1 MLESNLPK
9 INVVDNSDGIRNKK
23 KNRCNQ
29 DGYTLIE
36 LLLVVAVISLIAAL
50 GVKTY
55 RDKSESD
62 RINIAA
68 LNIQHVLESG
78 ISYNVANKSLWPKN
92 NWNPCNSTA
101 ANSSPPQDEN
111 FVKNFLP
118 NESNQSNFG
127 TPVCWSGD
135 GNPNDSTQ
143 EQKANRFW
151 AALTTGKDAN
161 AINLAKRIAARL
173 PNAIITNN
181 PSLESATPTNTCDG
195 VNSCYVKSVVT
206 MPGASGENS
215 PTYVAGM
222 GYCDGA
228 KSSEEKQDGWNK
240 ETACT
245 RTTLGEQYPTKAGE
259 YSGDNSMGQYAIQFA
274 CKPNEIPSVYI
285 TPNYL
290 QMERSSTQTSPMYEI
305 KVANNK
311 RQDASGTIIPDCDP
325 PSANGQARCVVTLNA
340 TFGSISDSGKN
351 YITDVGCTD
360 NYAGKGMCI
369 CPQNG
374 CSGGGTVRQGYV
386 GASYIAVCSSQAS
399 EKMAVN
405 TTKYLW

>member
-9 INVVDNSDGIRNKK
+9 INILWITVMGSEIKK

-29 DGYTLIE
+29 AGYTLIE

-68 LNIQHVLESG
+68 LNIQHILEAG
-78 ISYNVANKSLWPKN
+78 ISYNVANKGLWPKN
-92 NWNPCNSTA
+92 NWNPSC
-101 ANSSPPQDEN
+101 SPPQDDD

-135 GNPNDSTQ
+135 GNPNDPTQ

-181 PSLESATPTNTCDG
+181 PSQEGATPTNT
-195 VNSCYVKSVVT
+195 VVT
-206 MPGASGENS
+206 MPGGSSENS
-215 PTYVAGM
+215 STYVAGM

-228 KSSEEKQDGWNK
+228 KSAGEKQDGWDK
-240 ETACT
+240 ETSCT
-245 RTTLGEQYPTKAGE
+245 RTTLGEQYPTKAAE
-259 YSGDNSMGQYAIQFA
+259 YSADNSMGQYAIQFT

-311 RQDASGTIIPDCDP
+311 RQDTLGNIIPDCDP
-325 PSANGQARCVVTLNA
+325 PIANGQAKCVVTLNA
-340 TFGSISDSGKN
+340 TFGSISESGKN

-360 NYAGKGMCI
+360 NYAEKGLCI

-374 CSGGGTVRQGYV
+374 CSGGGTVRPGYV
-386 GASYIAVCSSQAS
+386 GASYIAVCSTQTNP
-399 EKMAVN
+399 KMAVS
-405 TTKYLW
+405 TTKYFW